1 LLNYSNLSFVVCP
14 TAKLKINKLQKE
26 MSTAGGKSRTSS
38 AAQHGG
44 RMTAAST
51 DNESENPFK

>member
-1 LLNYSNLSFVVCP
+1 
-14 TAKLKINKLQKE
+14 

-51 DNESENPFK
+51 DTESENPFKQPSDDMIFTFKDDMKNER